1 MNNLFRT
8 YFGDVTG
15 GTLARLQY
23 LGYSLIVGVLFI
35 VIGLG
40 IGILL
45 GVSEHLV
52 GGNIQEAQAVLRE
65 RFSALFGIAFVIIS
79 AFFGYAL
86 LNIMAKRIRHMGLP
100 AWPVVV
106 VVIVASGM
114 AAQFAGDNVQQGFST
129 AVLLALL
136 LIPGGASRQRRDYG
150 HSD

>member
-23 LGYSLIVGVLFI
+23 LSYSLIVGVLFI

-65 RFSALFGIAFVIIS
+65 RFSALFGIALVMIS
-79 AFFGYAL
+79 AFFSYAL

>member
-23 LGYSLIVGVLFI
+23 LSYSLIVGVLFI

-65 RFSALFGIAFVIIS
+65 RFSTLFGIALVIIS

>member
-1 MNNLFRT
+1 
-8 YFGDVTG
+8 
-15 GTLARLQY
+15 
-23 LGYSLIVGVLFI
+23 
-35 VIGLG
+35 
-40 IGILL
+40 
-45 GVSEHLV
+45 
-52 GGNIQEAQAVLRE
+52 
-65 RFSALFGIAFVIIS
+65 
-79 AFFGYAL
+79 
-86 LNIMAKRIRHMGLP
+86 MAKRIRHMGLP